1 MMRKLFIIASGLLV
15 FITGYAQGAGNGNSP
30 LLAEVEQ
37 LQTKYEKDIN
47 AAFTI
52 ADAVQKAGAYVESL
66 TALFEHGEITLPV
79 GIKNKEKGYA
89 LIVEK
94 ITHDEH
100 TGKAVIRASCAFKF
114 KESGQPIAFAGEV
127 TVEGRNGLGTEGF
140 LGLIAPVRRDMGK
153 EVAIVIREGT
163 KVKFGCGGI
172 ESFDAKL
179 SCIVTSETI
188 VPVNSNGTPTNK
200 SLEFSFDAVFQ
211 DFDSYMLSLNID
223 QSFSIKGL
231 QDVIFTLKGATLD
244 QSDVETSSMTKFPE
258 NYFAPGSADEIKLWK
273 GLSVSEA
280 SVSLPAFFKKPDST
294 GRVTIALQEV
304 LLDDRGF
311 SGNISATDIINNDVL
326 PPDQW
331 GISLD
336 DFSLGIMKNSIVSF
350 GFGGDVNIP
359 PLGKHSRLPYMATF
373 NPAIGNYEFKVNFAG
388 KFDFPALKSTIELNE
403 LSSIEILIKD
413 SDFYPSLHA
422 SGTLTINAPIG
433 ADTNKTF
440 SVPGIS
446 FENMVISR
454 ESPYF
459 QLGAVGLTGKL
470 TTPKIAGFE
479 LSIGDIHTVES
490 AKGTGLAFE
499 AGVALN
505 ETFSGTVGLQLYGD
519 TQRWKFKE
527 LALGKVR
534 VKYESKAFSLD
545 GGVEFKNG
553 DAIYGDGFRGD
564 IKLNLIKKFDLEA
577 VSVFGK
583 KDDYRYFL
591 TDVFLELPPQPGIP
605 LPPALSF
612 YGFGGGL
619 YIRMQQ
625 ASKLPPSAGNI
636 DSEFGKALSG
646 ITYVPDKEVGL
657 GFMATT
663 KFALQGSPNA
673 FNAKVGFEMQFNRH
687 GGLNFV
693 QLRGDVSVMDIPE
706 KWGKLADNITK
717 GMEKL
722 EKSGITQPQKASLSD
737 IEGAPENKSSGF
749 LTAGINI
756 EYDLIHSV
764 FSADMNAYLNAGVIK
779 GAGENDRLGWSSAY
793 FSPEKW
799 YLRVGTPSDK
809 VGVEVLGMAKL
820 TSYFMAGHDIPGL
833 PLPPEKVL
841 RNLSPDKQN
850 KLKRTSTDKLTFGK
864 GLAFGAGLEV
874 NLDATFPPFYAHLG
888 AGIGSEFLLVDL
900 RGRTCSNYSG
910 VPGINGWYAQ
920 VQAWAYVEAAIGI
933 GVKLFGKQRKFDILD
948 ISVGALL
955 QGAGPNPMYFA
966 GAVGGR
972 FRVLGG
978 LISGNCSFD
987 FEMGEKCILSGGSPF
1002 DEEVI
1007 AELTPVTGE
1016 KDVNVFA
1023 TPQALF
1029 NIPVEVEM
1037 TIDEEDTK
1045 GIYKVT
1051 LEEFSVKYAGT
1062 NKEVTGQTKLD
1073 SDGKICVIDPE
1084 EPFESQQDME
1094 VYAKVGF
1101 KKKINNNWMYVTG
1114 NDGKPVFEERKEAFH
1129 SGDRPKEILPEHVK
1143 YSYPVN
1149 RQYNFYPDEYRQGY
1163 IQVTKNYEYLFT
1175 TEKPEGFDQVIRISD
1190 VTGKAYDK
1198 PFTFHSNSAGN
1209 DIRFEIDFLMEQ
1221 LPFAGNQ
1228 IYKLAVVNVPQA
1240 LNTDITS
1247 NISTV
1252 TTAVEGAEEIAIT
1265 KQQATGDLVQLDEK
1279 EIYALNFRSS
1289 SYKTFVEKMNKI
1301 PVDKAVAWQ
1310 EYPYVYRLISNIY
1323 DYAVPAEM
1331 FDAAE
1336 IAPINPAQR
1345 LVVVEPVYEKTAW
1358 YTGDV
1363 EPLVYHPQA
1372 LHDAGLTGMTPDREN
1387 AAYYV
1392 TESVQELTEEMIATN
1407 TRYDV
1412 DRWGSLQHHAPY
1424 FVDRDYSAIRDVLA
1438 RKITRGEAVGEAAAA
1453 LLAADHIPLISN
1465 GQYPVKISYTLPGAE
1480 RKVTSSVEKN
1490 ISLTR

>member
-1 MMRKLFIIASGLLV
+1 MIRKLFIIAIGLFSGLPV
-15 FITGYAQGAGNGNSP
+15 YAQDAGNQSP

-37 LQTKYEKDIN
+37 LQAKYEKDVN
-47 AAFTI
+47 AAFAI

-66 TALFEHGEITLPV
+66 TALFENGEIPLPV
-79 GIKNKEKGYA
+79 GIKSKEAGYA

-94 ITHDEH
+94 ITHDEQ
-100 TGKAVIRASCAFKF
+100 TGKAVIHASCAFEF
-114 KESGQPIAFAGEV
+114 KESGQRIAFAGEV
-127 TVEGRNGLGTEGF
+127 ALEGQNGLGTEGF
-140 LGLIAPVRRDMGK
+140 LELVAPVRRNMGK
-153 EVAIVIREGT
+153 AVAIVIREGT
-163 KVKFGCGGI
+163 KVKFGCNGI

-179 SCIVTSETI
+179 ACSITSETI
-188 VPVNSNGTPTNK
+188 VAVRSNGAPTNK
-200 SLEFSFDAVFQ
+200 PLEFSFDATFQ
-211 DFDSYMLSLNID
+211 DFDSYLLSLNID

-231 QDVIFTLKGATLD
+231 KDVIFTLKGATLD

-258 NYFAPGSADEIKLWK
+258 NYFASGSADEIKLWK

-280 SVSLPAFFKKPDST
+280 SVSLPAFFKNPDST
-294 GRVTIALQEV
+294 GRVTIALQQV
-304 LLDDRGF
+304 LLDGHGF
-311 SGNISATDIINNDVL
+311 TGNVSATDIINSATL

-331 GISLD
+331 GISLN
-336 DFSLGIMKNSIVSF
+336 DFSLGIMKNNIASV
-350 GFGGDVNIP
+350 GFGGEVNIP
-359 PLGKHSRLPYMATF
+359 PLGKHSLLPYTATF
-373 NPAIGNYEFKVNFAG
+373 NPAVETYEFKVNFKG
-388 KFDFPALKSTIELNE
+388 KYDFPALKSAIELNE
-403 LSSIEILIKD
+403 LSSIEILIKE

-433 ADTNKTF
+433 SDTNKTF

-459 QLGAVGLTGKL
+459 QLGAVGITGKL
-470 TTPKIAGFE
+470 ATPKIAGFE

-505 ETFSGTVGLQLYGD
+505 ETFSGAVGLQLYGD
-519 TQRWKFKE
+519 TQKWKFRE
-527 LALGKVR
+527 LNVGKVR
-534 VKYESKAFSLD
+534 VKYESGAFSLD

-553 DAIYGDGFRGD
+553 DALYGDGFRGD
-564 IKLNLIKKFDLEA
+564 VKLKLIDKFELEA

-591 TDVFLELPPQPGIP
+591 TDVFLELLPQAGIP

-619 YIRMQQ
+619 YTRMQQ
-625 ASKLPPSAGNI
+625 ASKLPQPVANI

-646 ITYVPDKEVGL
+646 ITYVPDREVGL

-693 QLRGDVSVMDIPE
+693 QFRGDVSVMDIPD
-706 KWGKLADNITK
+706 KWGKLTDNIK
-717 GMEKL
+717 KSMEKL
-722 EKSGITQPQKASLSD
+722 EKSGITQPKKASRDD
-737 IEGAPENKSSGF
+737 ISPPPENKSSGF
-749 LTAGINI
+749 LTASINI

-779 GAGENDRLGWSSAY
+779 GAGENDRLGWSAAY

-799 YLRVGTPSDK
+799 YLRVGTPSDR
-809 VGVEVLGMAKL
+809 VGVEALGMAKL

-850 KLKRTSTDKLTFGK
+850 KLQRTGTDKLTFGK

-874 NLDATFPPFYAHLG
+874 SFDATFPPFYAHLG

-910 VPGINGWYAQ
+910 IPGINGWYAQ

-933 GVKLFGKQRKFDILD
+933 GVKLFGKQKKFDILD

-1007 AELTPVTGE
+1007 SGLTPISGE

-1037 TIDEEDTK
+1037 TVEEEDTK
-1045 GIYKVT
+1045 GTYKVT
-1051 LEEFSVKYAGT
+1051 LEEFSVKYTGT
-1062 NKEVTGQTKLD
+1062 NVEVTGQKKLSD
-1073 SDGKICVIDPE
+1073 DGKVCVIDPE
-1084 EPFESQQDME
+1084 DPFESQKDME

-1101 KKKINNNWMYVTG
+1101 KKKINNNWVYVTG
-1114 NDGKPVFEERKEAFH
+1114 NDGKPVFEERKESFH

-1163 IQVTKNYEYLFT
+1163 IRVAENYEYLFT
-1175 TEKPEGFDQVIRISD
+1175 TEKPEGFEQVIRISD
-1190 VTGKAYDK
+1190 VTGRAYEK

-1209 DIRFEIDFLMEQ
+1209 DVRFEIDFSMEQ

-1228 IYKLAVVNVPQA
+1228 IYKLAIVNVPQTVT
-1240 LNTDITS
+1240 TDITG

-1252 TTAVEGAEEIAIT
+1252 TTAVEGAGEVAVT
-1265 KQQATGDLVQLDEK
+1265 KQQATGDLVQLNEK

-1289 SYKTFVEKMNKI
+1289 SYKTFVEKMQAI
-1301 PVDKAVAWQ
+1301 PVDKAVALQ

-1323 DYAVPAEM
+1323 DYASPAEV

-1336 IAPINPAQR
+1336 IAPVNPAQR
-1345 LVVVEPVYEKTAW
+1345 LVAVEPVYEKTAW
-1358 YTGDV
+1358 YTGEV
-1363 EPLVYHPQA
+1363 EPLIYHSRV
-1372 LHDAGLTGMTPDREN
+1372 LEDAGLTGKTPDREN
-1387 AAYYV
+1387 ATYYA
-1392 TESVQELTEEMIATN
+1392 TNTSPGELSEAMIETN
-1407 TRYDV
+1407 TRYSISP
-1412 DRWGSLQHHAPY
+1412 WG
-1424 FVDRDYSAIRDVLA
+1424 
-1438 RKITRGEAVGEAAAA
+1438 
-1453 LLAADHIPLISN
+1453 
-1465 GQYPVKISYTLPGAE
+1465 
-1480 RKVTSSVEKN
+1480 
-1490 ISLTR
+1490 